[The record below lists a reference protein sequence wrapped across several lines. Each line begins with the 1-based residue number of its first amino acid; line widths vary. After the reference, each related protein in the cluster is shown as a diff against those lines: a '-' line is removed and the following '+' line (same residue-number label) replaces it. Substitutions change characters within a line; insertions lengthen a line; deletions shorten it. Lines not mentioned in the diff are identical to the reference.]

1 MGASKIKVFGSFQ
14 KSKISERKRGR
25 MDIIYDILTIIQE
38 KGGKIKPTHLMY
50 KANLSHK
57 QMKIYIDELTKN
69 GLIEKDSIENKTKI
83 MITKKGRDFFLKYN
97 QMKEFEKT
105 FGL

>member
-1 MGASKIKVFGSFQ
+1 MEI
-14 KSKISERKRGR
+14 ISD
-25 MDIIYDILTIIQE
+25 MLAVILQ
-38 KGGKIKPTHLMY
+38 KGGSIKPTHLMY

-57 QMKIYIDELTKN
+57 QMKGYLDELEKKDLVIKSDKERKGENASIKITAN
-69 GLIEKDSIENKTKI
+69 GRT
-83 MITKKGRDFFLKYN
+83 FVYKYS

>member
-1 MGASKIKVFGSFQ
+1 MQ
-14 KSKISERKRGR
+14 RKRSR
-25 MDIIYDILTIIQE
+25 LDIIYDMLNTISN

-50 KANLSHK
+50 KANLSHT
-57 QMKIYIDELTKN
+57 QMKLYLKELMEKN
-69 GLIEKDSIENKTKI
+69 MVEEQTMKERTMLV
-83 MITKKGRDFFLKYN
+83 ITHKGFSFIQQFN

>member
-1 MGASKIKVFGSFQ
+1 MLYT
-14 KSKISERKRGR
+14 ISN
-25 MDIIYDILTIIQE
+25 

-50 KANLSHK
+50 KANLSHT
-57 QMKIYIDELTKN
+57 QMKLYLQELM
-69 GLIEKDSIENKTKI
+69 EKQLVEEQDVKGKTMLAITNKGFSFI
-83 MITKKGRDFFLKYN
+83 QQFN

>member
-1 MGASKIKVFGSFQ
+1 MN
-14 KSKISERKRGR
+14 
-25 MDIIYDILTIIQE
+25 IIYDILTITQE
-38 KGGKIKPTHLMY
+38 RGGKITPTHLMY

-57 QMKIYIDELTKN
+57 QMKIYLDELTKN
-69 GLIEKDSIENKTKI
+69 GLIEINNEENKKRI

>member
-1 MGASKIKVFGSFQ
+1 MLA
-14 KSKISERKRGR
+14 
-25 MDIIYDILTIIQE
+25 IIRE
-38 KGGKIKPTHLMY
+38 KGNKIKPTHLMY

-57 QMKIYIDELTKN
+57 QMQLYLDELMKN
-69 GLIEKDSIENKTKI
+69 GLIEKKIEAGKSRI
-83 MITKKGRDFFLKYN
+83 MLTKKGQEFFVKYN

>member
-1 MGASKIKVFGSFQ
+1 MLSIVQERGKV
-14 KSKISERKRGR
+14 
-25 MDIIYDILTIIQE
+25 
-38 KGGKIKPTHLMY
+38 KPTHLMY

-57 QMKIYIDELTKN
+57 QMQIYLEELIKN
-69 GLIEKDSIENKTKI
+69 GLIEKKEEGSKKFENNKKLMI
-83 MITKKGRDFFLKYN
+83 FITKKGREFFVKYS

>member
-1 MGASKIKVFGSFQ
+1 M
-14 KSKISERKRGR
+14 ERKRSR
-25 MDIIYDILTIIQE
+25 TEIISDILLIIQQ
-38 KGGKIKPTHLMY
+38 KNGKIKPTHLMY

-57 QMKIYIDELTKN
+57 QMNLYLDELIKN
-69 GLIEKDSIENKTKI
+69 KLIEKNESDGKTTIK
-83 MITKKGRDFFLKYN
+83 ITKTGNNFYAKYH

>member
-1 MGASKIKVFGSFQ
+1 MD
-14 KSKISERKRGR
+14 RKRSHNN
-25 MDIIYDILTIIQE
+25 IIADMLLIIQE

-50 KANLSHK
+50 KANLSHG
-57 QMKIYIDELTKN
+57 QMKLYIEELLKN
-69 GLIEKDSIENKTKI
+69 QLILKNDSKNSMIE
-83 MITKKGRDFFLKYN
+83 ITKKGRDFNVKYV

>member
-1 MGASKIKVFGSFQ
+1 MVRRE
-14 KSKISERKRGR
+14 KS
-25 MDIIYDILTIIQE
+25 DILVDMLASIQE

-50 KANLSHK
+50 KANLSHRQLK
-57 QMKIYIDELTKN
+57 SYLEELLENHLVEEVEEKTYKYFVISDD
-69 GLIEKDSIENKTKI
+69 GLKFLEK
-83 MITKKGRDFFLKYN
+83 MR